1 MRVRRLPSRL
11 VSTATLLITCPD
23 RPGLVAAVATFLAN
37 RDANIVHADQHV
49 DRTGGLFVQRVEFE
63 PADDDVDALRTDFAS
78 VADRYGM
85 TWRLHT
91 STDEPRV
98 AILASRQPHCLVDL
112 LARWEG
118 GELRGRPV
126 MVISN
131 HPDHEAIVRHYGLP
145 YHHLPVAPEMKADQE
160 AAMLTLLDEADVDL
174 VVLARYMQIL
184 SPAVVDAYP
193 ERIVNIHHSFLPA
206 FAGGRPYH
214 QAHDRGVKV
223 IGATAHYVT
232 ADLDEGP
239 IIDQDVARVSHRD
252 EVADLVRKGQDLEKV
267 VLARAVRLHLE
278 RRVLVVGGKTVVF
291 D

>member
-1 MRVRRLPSRL
+1 M
-11 VSTATLLITCPD
+11 STATLLITCPD

-63 PADDDVDALRTDFAS
+63 LDGQDVERLRDEFGE

-85 TWRLHT
+85 DWRLHT
-91 STDEPRV
+91 TDAEPRV

-112 LARWEG
+112 LGRWEAEQLG
-118 GELRGRPV
+118 GSPEL
-126 MVISN
+126 VISN
-131 HPDHEAIVRHYGLP
+131 HPDHAAIVGHYGLP
-145 YHHLPVAPEMKADQE
+145 YHHLPVTADTKPQQE
-160 AAMLTLLDEADVDL
+160 AAMLALLEEAGIDL

-184 SPAVVDAYP
+184 SPTVVDALP
-193 ERIVNIHHSFLPA
+193 GRIINIHHSFLPA

-252 EVADLVRKGQDLEKV
+252 GVGDLVRKGQDLEKV
-267 VLARAVRLHLE
+267 VLARAVRLHIE
-278 RRVLVVGGKTVVF
+278 RRVLIVGNKTVVF